1 MLKDRLLNKKSGYI
15 FYGITPPKQKTEAEK
30 IQVIADKQ
38 IERLKNLDID
48 GLILYDIQD
57 ESSRTNL
64 PRPFPFL
71 KTLDPDYYANNYLQE
86 LEIPKIIYKS
96 VGKFN
101 QAELENWLLDKNNNV
116 DFSVFVGSPSQN
128 QKNNLS
134 LSDAYDIKKSLKSDI
149 LLGGVTIPE
158 RHFLKGDEHS
168 RVFAKMDKGC
178 NFFISQCVYKIE
190 NSKNFLSDYYYGS
203 MDQNRTLAPII
214 FTLTPCGSLKT
225 LEFMNWLGIDIPV
238 WLKNDL
244 KHSENILAKSVEFCK
259 LIAEELID
267 FCSEK
272 NIPIGFNIESVA
284 IRKEEIKASIELLK
298 SVKNLLAKS

>member
-1 MLKDRLLNKKSGYI
+1 MLKNRILNKESGYI
-15 FYGITPPKQKTEAEK
+15 FYGITPPKQKTEQEK
-30 IQVIADKQ
+30 IQVIANKQ

-57 ESSRTNL
+57 ESSRTNE

-71 KTLDPDYYANNYLQE
+71 KTLAPDFYAKNYLQE
-86 LEIPKIIYKS
+86 LDVPKIIYKS
-96 VGKFN
+96 VGKFSED
-101 QAELENWLLDKNNNV
+101 QLTNWILDTDNKV
-116 DFSVFVGSPSQN
+116 DYSVFVGSPSQN
-128 QKNNLS
+128 QKSNLS
-134 LSDAYDIKKSLKSDI
+134 LSNAYQIKKSINSNL

-158 RHFLKGDEHS
+158 RHFKKGDEHM
-168 RVFAKMDKGC
+168 RVFAKMDNGC

-190 NSKNFLSDYYYGS
+190 NSKNFLSDYYYASLNQGRELS
-203 MDQNRTLAPII
+203 PII

-244 KHSENILAKSVEFCK
+244 KHSENILAKSVEFCE

-267 FCSEK
+267 FCSDK

-284 IRKEEIKASIELLK
+284 IRKEEIDASIELLK
-298 SVKNLLAKS
+298 NVKKLLNR